1 MQPNC
6 AARANRSCGAST
18 APIKWPVTIFPMN
31 DIRIDGGRLWQS
43 LMDLAKIGATQK
55 GGVCRIAL
63 TDRDREGRDLVCGW
77 LRAAGCTISVDSIG
91 NIFARRPG
99 RKNDLPPVVSGSHID
114 TQPTGGKFDGNYG
127 VLAALEVV
135 RTLNDR
141 GIETTHPF
149 EVAIWTNEE
158 GTRFTPVMMGSGV
171 FAGAFTLDHALA
183 QKDIDG
189 KSVGDELKRIGYAG
203 TVPMGRP
210 FAAYFEA
217 HIEQG
222 PILEDTENTIGV
234 VTGALGLRWYDVVVT
249 GQDAHAGPTPM
260 RLRKDAML
268 AAARIVEE
276 VNRIALAHQPEGRG
290 TVGFMQVKPNSRNVV
305 PGEVRLSV
313 DLRHAEKESLDAMEA
328 QLRKACAQFQE
339 RGNVGIDMQCVTDY
353 PPLAFD
359 PTLVAAVRNSTK
371 QLGYRHMDIVS
382 GAGHDACYVARVSP
396 TAMIFVPCESG
407 ISHNEIENA
416 EPAHLE
422 AGGNVLLSAVLG
434 TSTRSP

>member
-1 MQPNC
+1 
-6 AARANRSCGAST
+6 
-18 APIKWPVTIFPMN
+18 MN
-31 DIRIDGGRLWQS
+31 DARIDGGRLWQS
-43 LMDLAKIGATQK
+43 LMDLAKIGATPK

-63 TDRDREGRDLVCGW
+63 TDRDREGRDLVCTW
-77 LRAAGCTISVDSIG
+77 LRSAGCTISVDAIG

-99 RKNDLPPVVSGSHID
+99 RKNDLPPVVAGSHID

-141 GIETTHPF
+141 RIETEHPF

-171 FAGAFTLDHALA
+171 FAGAFTLDHVLA

-189 KSVGDELKRIGYAG
+189 KSVGDELRRIGYAG
-203 TVPMGRP
+203 DIPAGKP

-222 PILEDTENTIGV
+222 PILEDAAITIGV

-260 RLRKDAML
+260 HLRKDGLL

-276 VNRIALAHQPEGRG
+276 VNRIALAHQPAGRG
-290 TVGFMQVKPNSRNVV
+290 TVGFMQTKPNSRNVV
-305 PGEVRLSV
+305 PGEVRMSV
-313 DLRHAEKESLDAMEA
+313 DLRHADKSQLDSMEA
-328 QLRKACAQFQE
+328 ALRKACAQIGQ
-339 RGNVGIDMQCVTDY
+339 RGGVQIEIDCVTDY

-359 PTLVAAVRNSTK
+359 AGLVAGIRKSTQ

-382 GAGHDACYVARVSP
+382 GAGHDACYVARVAP

-422 AGGNVLLSAVLG
+422 AGANVLLSVVRGRA
-434 TSTRSP
+434 ST

>member
-1 MQPNC
+1 M
-6 AARANRSCGAST
+6 ATKRFIRT
-18 APIKWPVTIFPMN
+18 YVMIVTMKEKQ
-31 DIRIDGGRLWQS
+31 IDGRRLWQS
-43 LMDLAKIGATQK
+43 LMDLAQIGATAK

-63 TDRDREGRDLVCGW
+63 TDRDREGRDLVCAW
-77 LRAAGCTISVDSIG
+77 LRDAGCTISVDFIG

-99 RKNDLPPVVSGSHID
+99 RRNDLPPVVAGSHID
-114 TQPTGGKFDGNYG
+114 TQPSGGKFDGNYG

-135 RTLNDR
+135 RTLNDQR
-141 GIETTHPF
+141 IETERAF

-189 KSVGDELKRIGYAG
+189 KSVGEELRRIGYAG
-203 TVPMGRP
+203 DVPPGRP

-222 PILEDTENTIGV
+222 PILEDTKNTIGV
-234 VTGALGLRWYDVVVT
+234 VTGALGLRWYDVTVG

-268 AAARIVEE
+268 GAARIVEN
-276 VNRIALAHQPEGRG
+276 VNRIALAHQPAGRG

-305 PGEVRLSV
+305 PGEVRFSV
-313 DLRHAEKESLDAMEA
+313 DLRHADKTQLDSMEA
-328 QLRKACAQFQE
+328 ELRKACTLVE
-339 RGNVGIDMQCVTDY
+339 GSGGVKIDINCVTDY

-359 PTLVAAVRNSTK
+359 AGLVAAVRNSTGA
-371 QLGYRHMDIVS
+371 LGYRHMDIVS
-382 GAGHDACYVARVSP
+382 GAGHDACYVARVAP
-396 TAMIFVPCESG
+396 TAMIFVPCEAG

-416 EPAHLE
+416 DPEDVT
-422 AGGNVLLSAVLG
+422 AGANVLFMATLDRLG
-434 TSTRSP
+434 AA

>member
-1 MQPNC
+1 
-6 AARANRSCGAST
+6 
-18 APIKWPVTIFPMN
+18 MN
-31 DIRIDGGRLWQS
+31 ETRIDGRRLWQS
-43 LMDLAKIGATQK
+43 LMDLARIGGTPK

-63 TDRDREGRDLVCGW
+63 TDRDREGRDLVCEW
-77 LRAAGCTISVDSIG
+77 LRAAGCTISIDSIG

-99 RKNDLPPVVSGSHID
+99 RNNDLPPVVAGSHID

-135 RTLNDR
+135 HTLNDR
-141 GIETTHPF
+141 RMETDHPF

-171 FAGAFTLDHALA
+171 FAGAFTLDHVLA
-183 QKDIDG
+183 QKDVDG
-189 KSVGDELKRIGYAG
+189 KSVGEELRRIGYAG
-203 TVPMGRP
+203 DIPAGKP

-222 PILEDTENTIGV
+222 PILEDAGNTIGV

-260 RLRKDAML
+260 HLRKDGLL

-276 VNRIALAHQPEGRG
+276 VNRIALAHQPAGRG

-305 PGEVRLSV
+305 PGEVQLSV
-313 DLRHAEKESLDAMEA
+313 DLRHAAKGQLDSMEA
-328 QLRKACAQFQE
+328 ALRKACTHAE
-339 RGNVGIDMQCVTDY
+339 ESGGMSIEMQCVTDY

-359 PTLVAAVRNSTK
+359 DGLVSSVRKSVQK
-371 QLGYRHMDIVS
+371 LGYPHMDIVS
-382 GAGHDACYVARVSP
+382 GAGHDACYVARVAP

-416 EPAHLE
+416 EPEHLE
-422 AGGNVLLSAVLG
+422 AGCNVLFNTVLG
-434 TSTRSP
+434 HLNKA

>member
-1 MQPNC
+1 MAGKHLKIN
-6 AARANRSCGAST
+6 A
-18 APIKWPVTIFPMN
+18 
-31 DIRIDGGRLWQS
+31 DRLWNS
-43 LMDLAKIGATQK
+43 LMDLALVGATRK

-63 TDRDREGRDLVCGW
+63 TDRDREGRDLVCDW
-77 LRAAGCTISVDSIG
+77 LRAAGCSVSVDAIG

-99 RKNDLPPVVSGSHID
+99 RNNGLSPVVAGSHID

-135 RTLNDR
+135 RTLNDLDV
-141 GIETTHPF
+141 ETGRPF

-171 FAGAFTLDHALA
+171 FAGAFTLEYALA

-189 KSVGDELKRIGYAG
+189 KSVGDELRRIGYAG
-203 TVPMGRP
+203 DLPAGKP
-210 FAAYFEA
+210 LAAYFEA

-222 PILEDTENTIGV
+222 PILEDTGNTIGV
-234 VTGALGLRWYDVVVT
+234 VTGALGLRWYDLVVT

-276 VNRIALAHQPEGRG
+276 VNRIALAHQPAGRG
-290 TVGFMQVKPNSRNVV
+290 TVGLMQIRPNSRNVV
-305 PGEVRLSV
+305 PGEVGMSV
-313 DLRHAEKESLDAMEA
+313 DLRHADKARLDAMEA
-328 QLRKACAQFQE
+328 DLRKACSRLEESA
-339 RGNVGIDMQCVTDY
+339 GVGVDMKCVTDY

-359 PTLVAAVRNSTK
+359 AGLVASVRKLTRR
-371 QLGYRHMDIVS
+371 LGYSHMDIVS
-382 GAGHDACYVARVSP
+382 GAGHDACYVARVAP

-422 AGGNVLLSAVLG
+422 AGANVLLRAVLE
-434 TSTRSP
+434 TASA

>member
-1 MQPNC
+1 
-6 AARANRSCGAST
+6 
-18 APIKWPVTIFPMN
+18 
-31 DIRIDGGRLWQS
+31 
-43 LMDLAKIGATQK
+43 
-55 GGVCRIAL
+55 
-63 TDRDREGRDLVCGW
+63 
-77 LRAAGCTISVDSIG
+77 
-91 NIFARRPG
+91 
-99 RKNDLPPVVSGSHID
+99 
-114 TQPTGGKFDGNYG
+114 
-127 VLAALEVV
+127 
-135 RTLNDR
+135 
-141 GIETTHPF
+141 
-149 EVAIWTNEE
+149 
-158 GTRFTPVMMGSGV
+158 MMGSGV

-203 TVPMGRP
+203 DVAMGRP

-234 VTGALGLRWYDVVVT
+234 VTGALGLRWYDIVVT

-276 VNRIALAHQPEGRG
+276 VNHIALAHQPDGRG

-328 QLRKACAQFQE
+328 QLRKACAQFEE
-339 RGNVGIDMQCVTDY
+339 RGNVGIDMQCVTNY
-353 PPLAFD
+353 APLAFD
-359 PTLVAAVRNSTK
+359 HTLVAAVRSSTK

-382 GAGHDACYVARVSP
+382 GAGHDACYVARVSS
-396 TAMIFVPCESG
+396 TAMSFVPCESG

-422 AGGNVLLSAVLG
+422 AGANVLLSVVLD
-434 TSTRSP
+434 RAMP

>member
-1 MQPNC
+1 MKD
-6 AARANRSCGAST
+6 T
-18 APIKWPVTIFPMN
+18 
-31 DIRIDGGRLWQS
+31 RIDGGRLWQS
-43 LMDLAKIGATQK
+43 LMDLAKIGATPK

-63 TDRDREGRDLVCGW
+63 TDRDREGRDLVCSW
-77 LRAAGCTISVDSIG
+77 LRSAGCVISVDAIG

-99 RKNDLPPVVSGSHID
+99 RKNDLPPVVAGSHID

-135 RTLNDR
+135 RALNDR
-141 GIETTHPF
+141 RIETEHPF

-189 KSVGDELKRIGYAG
+189 RTVGDELRRIGYAG
-203 TVPMGRP
+203 DLPAGRP

-222 PILEDTENTIGV
+222 PILEDTKNTIGV

-260 RLRKDAML
+260 HLRKDSML
-268 AAARIVEE
+268 AASRIVEE
-276 VNRIALAHQPEGRG
+276 VNRIALAHQPAGRG

-313 DLRHAEKESLDAMEA
+313 DLRHAHKAELDAMEA
-328 QLRKACAQFQE
+328 ELREACAQIE
-339 RGNVGIDMQCVTDY
+339 NRGGVRIEMQCVTDY

-359 PTLVAAVRNSTK
+359 TGLVASVRNSTE

-382 GAGHDACYVARVSP
+382 GAGHDACYVARVAP
-396 TAMIFVPCESG
+396 AAMIFVPCESG

-416 EPAHLE
+416 EPEHVE
-422 AGGNVLLSAVLG
+422 AGANVLLNAVLD
-434 TSTRSP
+434 RVMRPE

>member
-1 MQPNC
+1 MKK
-6 AARANRSCGAST
+6 AL
-18 APIKWPVTIFPMN
+18 V
-31 DIRIDGGRLWQS
+31 DGGRLWQS
-43 LMDLAKIGATQK
+43 LMDLARIGATPK

-63 TDRDREGRDLVCGW
+63 TDRDREGRDLVCTW
-77 LRAAGCTISVDSIG
+77 LRSAGCTISVDSIG
-91 NIFARRPG
+91 NIFARRAG
-99 RKNDLPPVVSGSHID
+99 TKNNLPPVVAGSHID

-135 RTLNDR
+135 RTMNDLR
-141 GIETTHPF
+141 IETEHPY

-189 KSVGDELKRIGYAG
+189 KSVGDELRRIGYAG
-203 TVPMGRP
+203 DVPAGRP

-222 PILEDTENTIGV
+222 PILEDAGHTIGV
-234 VTGALGLRWYDVVVT
+234 VTGALGLRWYDVLVN
-249 GQDAHAGPTPM
+249 GQDSHAGPTPM

-268 AAARIVEE
+268 TAARIVEE
-276 VNRIALAHQPEGRG
+276 VNRIALAHQPAGRG

-313 DLRHAEKESLDAMEA
+313 DLRHAEKAQLDAMEA
-328 QLRKACAQFQE
+328 QLRKCCSQLEE
-339 RGNVGIDMQCVTDY
+339 RAGVKIEMQCVTDY

-359 PTLVAAVRNSTK
+359 AGLVASVRTST
-371 QLGYRHMDIVS
+371 QRLGYKHMDIVS
-382 GAGHDACYVARVSP
+382 GAGHDACYVARVAP

-416 EPAHLE
+416 EPVHLE
-422 AGGNVLLSAVLG
+422 SGANVLLSAVLDTAG
-434 TSTRSP
+434 RTN

>member
-1 MQPNC
+1 
-6 AARANRSCGAST
+6 
-18 APIKWPVTIFPMN
+18 MN
-31 DIRIDGGRLWQS
+31 DARIDGARLWQS
-43 LMDLAKIGATQK
+43 LMDLAKIGATPK
-55 GGVCRIAL
+55 GGVCRVAL
-63 TDRDREGRDLVCGW
+63 TDRDREGRDLVCTW
-77 LRAAGCTISVDSIG
+77 LRSAGCTISVDAIG

-99 RKNDLPPVVSGSHID
+99 RKNQLPPVVAGSHID
-114 TQPTGGKFDGNYG
+114 TQPTGGKFDSNYG

-135 RTLNDR
+135 RTMNDR
-141 GIETTHPF
+141 RIETDHAF

-171 FAGAFTLDHALA
+171 FAGAFTLEHALT
-183 QKDIDG
+183 QKDIEG
-189 KSVGDELKRIGYAG
+189 KSVGDELRRIGYAG
-203 TVPMGRP
+203 DVAAGKP

-222 PILEDTENTIGV
+222 PILEDTGNMIGV

-268 AAARIVEE
+268 TAARIVEE
-276 VNRIALAHQPEGRG
+276 VNRIAIAHQPAGRG

-313 DLRHAEKESLDAMEA
+313 DLRHADKAELDAMEA
-328 QLRKACAQFQE
+328 ELRKTCSQFEE
-339 RGNVGIDMQCVTDY
+339 RGGVRIEMKCVTDY

-359 PTLVAAVRNSTK
+359 AGLVGAIRKSTQ
-371 QLGYRHMDIVS
+371 QLGYRNMDIVS
-382 GAGHDACYVARVSP
+382 GAGHDACYVARVAP

-416 EPAHLE
+416 EPEHLE
-422 AGGNVLLSAVLG
+422 AGANVLLLAVLDRAIDAA
-434 TSTRSP
+434 SE

>member
-1 MQPNC
+1 MKELHIN
-6 AARANRSCGAST
+6 GE
-18 APIKWPVTIFPMN
+18 
-31 DIRIDGGRLWQS
+31 RLWQS
-43 LMDLAKIGATQK
+43 LMDLAKIGATAK

-63 TDRDREGRDLVCGW
+63 TDRDREGRDLVCSW
-77 LRAAGCTISVDSIG
+77 LRDAGCTISVDAIG

-99 RKNDLPPVVSGSHID
+99 KNNELPPVVSGSHID

-127 VLAALEVV
+127 VLSALELV
-135 RTLNDR
+135 RTMNDHN
-141 GIETTHPF
+141 IQTEHPF

-189 KSVGDELKRIGYAG
+189 KTVGDELQRIGYAG
-203 TVPMGRP
+203 DLPAGKP

-222 PILEDTENTIGV
+222 PILEDADNTIGV

-249 GQDAHAGPTPM
+249 GQDSHAGPTPM
-260 RLRKDAML
+260 QLRRDSML

-276 VNRIALAHQPEGRG
+276 VNRIAFAHQPAGRG

-313 DLRHAEKESLDAMEA
+313 DLRHAEKPELDAMEA
-328 QLRKACAQFQE
+328 EMRAACAKLAE
-339 RGNVGIDMQCVTDY
+339 RGGVGIDIKCVTDY
-353 PPLAFD
+353 PPLKFD
-359 PTLVAAVRNSTK
+359 TDLVGGVRSSTQK
-371 QLGYRHMDIVS
+371 LGYRHMDIVS
-382 GAGHDACYVARVSP
+382 GAGHDACYVARVAP
-396 TAMIFVPCESG
+396 TAMIFVPCEAG

-416 EPAHLE
+416 DPAHLE
-422 AGGNVLLSAVLG
+422 AGANVLMSAVV
-434 TSTRSP
+434 RAASPEHR

>member
-1 MQPNC
+1 
-6 AARANRSCGAST
+6 
-18 APIKWPVTIFPMN
+18 MN

-63 TDRDREGRDLVCGW
+63 TDRDREGRDLVCSW
-77 LRAAGCTISVDSIG
+77 LREAGCTISVDAIG

-99 RKNDLPPVVSGSHID
+99 RKNDLPPVVTGSHID

-135 RTLNDR
+135 RTMNDR
-141 GIETTHPF
+141 RIETEYPF

-171 FAGAFTLDHALA
+171 FAGAFTLEHALA
-183 QKDIDG
+183 QVDIDG
-189 KSVGDELKRIGYAG
+189 KSVGDELRRIGYAG
-203 TVPMGRP
+203 DLPAGRP
-210 FAAYFEA
+210 FTAYFEA

-222 PILEDTENTIGV
+222 PILEDTQNTIGV
-234 VTGALGLRWYDVVVT
+234 VTGALGLRWYDAVVT

-260 RLRKDAML
+260 HLRKDSML
-268 AAARIVEE
+268 AASRIVEE
-276 VNRIALAHQPEGRG
+276 VNRIALAHQPAGRG

-313 DLRHAEKESLDAMEA
+313 DLRHAYKPELDAMED
-328 QLRKACAQFQE
+328 QLRKACAQFE
-339 RGNVGIDMQCVTDY
+339 ARAGVKIEMQCVTDY

-359 PTLVAAVRNSTK
+359 AGLVASVRKSTE

-382 GAGHDACYVARVSP
+382 GAGHDACYVARVAP
-396 TAMIFVPCESG
+396 TAMIFVPCEAG

-416 EPAHLE
+416 KPEHLE
-422 AGGNVLLSAVLG
+422 AGANVLLSAVLERAVH
-434 TSTRSP
+434 SN

>member
-1 MQPNC
+1 
-6 AARANRSCGAST
+6 
-18 APIKWPVTIFPMN
+18 MN
-31 DIRIDGGRLWQS
+31 DARIDGGRLWQS
-43 LMDLAKIGATQK
+43 LMDLAKIGATPK

-63 TDRDREGRDLVCGW
+63 TDRDREGRDLVCSW
-77 LRAAGCTISVDSIG
+77 LKSAGCTISVDSIG

-99 RKNDLPPVVSGSHID
+99 RNNDLPPVVAGSHID

-141 GIETTHPF
+141 SIETERPF

-189 KSVGDELKRIGYAG
+189 KSVGDELRRIGYAG
-203 TVPMGRP
+203 DIPTGKP

-260 RLRKDAML
+260 HLRKDGLL

-276 VNRIALAHQPEGRG
+276 VNRIALAHQPAGRG

-313 DLRHAEKESLDAMEA
+313 DLRHADKARLDLMEA
-328 QLRKACAQFQE
+328 ELRQACE
-339 RGNVGIDMQCVTDY
+339 KIEHRGGVRIEMKCVTDY

-359 PTLVAAVRNSTK
+359 DGLVGSVRSSA
-371 QLGYRHMDIVS
+371 QELGYRHMDIVS
-382 GAGHDACYVARVSP
+382 GAGHDACYVARVAP

-416 EPAHLE
+416 EPEHLE
-422 AGGNVLLSAVLG
+422 AGGNVLFKAVLG
-434 TSTRSP
+434 RLNEA